1 MTKVKVVYGNLQ
13 IFLNFGIFIKIIFNV
28 KVLSIIVDG
37 PLLTLSAQ
45 IHSPCALPHSFTPC
59 LLLI

>member
-13 IFLNFGIFIKIIFNV
+13 IFLNFGIFVKIIFNV

-37 PLLTLSAQ
+37 LLLTLSAQ
-45 IHSPCALPHSFTPC
+45 IHSPCALAPSFTPC